1 MMNLMVDDLP
11 GVLERVKAEAEGVD
25 LEGEPMSES
34 YGHFAWIMDPD
45 GRKVALWQPIEPAA

>member
-1 MMNLMVDDLP
+1 MNQMVDDLP
-11 GVLERVKAEAEGVD
+11 GVLARVKAQGAD